1 MNSTNFTI
9 GINEIRDFAAKE
21 NAEKLSSDKKKFF
34 AEAADKMEK
43 FINSSVSRELNEFR
57 KDIAE
62 SRKKSFGSKIFEA
75 FAREFAVKFFNENKV
90 VNGLL
95 ESVKANQNKLMHS
108 NKVLEDKNA
117 ELIKESKQLKAVN
130 NKLTREKL
138 INESV
143 AHLAKDKQDMIKNL
157 VKDVPTEQLNE
168 SIKKYIPMILSNSSA
183 KQINKNER
191 VLKESRKPTILTG
204 ENKQNK
210 VAMNLE
216 DDMGGL
222 DVDAEIS
229 KVIENGKFNF

>member
-1 MNSTNFTI
+1 
-9 GINEIRDFAAKE
+9 
-21 NAEKLSSDKKKFF
+21 
-34 AEAADKMEK
+34 
-43 FINSSVSRELNEFR
+43 
-57 KDIAE
+57 
-62 SRKKSFGSKIFEA
+62 
-75 FAREFAVKFFNENKV
+75 
-90 VNGLL
+90 
-95 ESVKANQNKLMHS
+95 
-108 NKVLEDKNA
+108 
-117 ELIKESKQLKAVN
+117 LIKESKQLKVVN

-210 VAMNLE
+210 VAMDFDE
-216 DDMGGL
+216 ISS

-229 KVIENGKFNF
+229 KIIENSKFNY